1 MLKSRNLALLVGL
14 TCAAGCGESRSDTPH
29 ESSPEPEAGASG
41 SGGAS
46 ASGASGG
53 ASGSGASSGAS
64 GGASSGASS
73 GASGSGGASAGGT
86 STPIDPSVPR
96 LVVSASNPTARQ
108 TSLSANY
115 WMWPSAYAD
124 DVSGTEQAIA
134 PLAPALLRMGGYNND
149 ANLPMAFDDA
159 ELDRA
164 VAYARAVGAEP
175 LVQVPLLADV
185 DGSKP
190 TAMTAANMV
199 TYTNVTQAYG
209 IKYFSIGNEPD
220 LYPTQGSLTSMSDPA
235 IPGYTPADYCA
246 TARDFVSAM
255 KAVDPSIQIVGPDLA
270 WHYVNGNDWLTPILQ
285 TCGDLFDIV
294 SFHRYPFSSDAATLE
309 AAEPDAAA
317 FVAVVD
323 HVRGLVQAAGQ
334 GDKPLALTE
343 MNVVYNATTCQQTAS
358 PRTTG
363 SGLWLADAFGTAI
376 EKQLFTTTVWDIS
389 DDDGFALG
397 LLGPAPAH
405 TPRPE
410 YYAYALVSQHLGP
423 TQIDVVEAPSHVH
436 AYAMRNAKNDATE
449 LIAINWS
456 TASVP
461 LAVEVGGLAKPPAAA
476 PFTLPALSVTT
487 IEVPDS
493 GAPQALTYGEAE
505 RNANGPPIALDA
517 GLADATDAGP
527 PVLDNPCPT
536 SVMTCP
542 QTTLTDANITTAGA
556 TSGSDLVFGQAPFL
570 WHSFAYAASG
580 QVNPVTTLGTDGK
593 SFSVTGGFMPPLTG
607 GNWEGVGFYLDN
619 DHCADVASYTG
630 IRFDFSGDLGDCTL
644 AFGADFSGDATASD
658 NPGRGT
664 CPGSSDT
671 CYPPMSAVSGTSSSQ
686 TTTVK
691 IPFASLSGGSP
702 LDRFDAT
709 TLITIEWQ
717 LNAPSSGQCQ
727 ASFAIANVAF
737 Y

>member
-1 MLKSRNLALLVGL
+1 MLKSRKLALLVGL

-29 ESSPEPEAGASG
+29 ESSSEPEAGASG
-41 SGGAS
+41 SGGTS
-46 ASGASGG
+46 SSGG
-53 ASGSGASSGAS
+53 A
-64 GGASSGASS
+64 
-73 GASGSGGASAGGT
+73 

-96 LVVSASNPTARQ
+96 LVVSASNPGARQ

-149 ANLPMAFDDA
+149 ANLPMPFDDA

-164 VAYARAVGAEP
+164 VAYARAIGAEP

-190 TAMTAANMV
+190 TATTAANMV
-199 TYTNVTQAYG
+199 AYANVTSGYG

-220 LYPTQGSLTSMSDPA
+220 LYATEGSLTNMSDPA
-235 IPGYTPADYCA
+235 IPGYMPSDYCA
-246 TARDFVSAM
+246 TARDFVDAM
-255 KAVDPSIQIVGPDLA
+255 KAVDPSIQIVGPDLS

-294 SFHRYPFSSDAATLE
+294 AFHRYPFSSDAATLE
-309 AAEPDAAA
+309 AAEPDATA
-317 FVAVVD
+317 FSAVVD
-323 HVRGLVQAAGQ
+323 HVRGLMQAVGQ

-343 MNVVYNATTCQQTAS
+343 MNVVYNATTCQKTAS
-358 PRTTG
+358 PRTMG
-363 SGLWLADAFGTAI
+363 SALWLADAFGTAI
-376 EKQLFTTTVWDIS
+376 EQQLFTTAVWDIS
-389 DDDGFALG
+389 DDDGYALG

-405 TPRPE
+405 NPRPE

-436 AYAMRNAKNDATE
+436 AYATRNAKNDATE
-449 LIAINWS
+449 VVAINWS
-456 TASVP
+456 TASMP
-461 LAVEVGGLAKPPAAA
+461 LAVEIGGLAKPPAAA
-476 PFTLPALSVTT
+476 PFTLPALSVTA

-493 GAPQALTYGEAE
+493 GDPQALTYGEAE
-505 RNANGPPIALDA
+505 RSANGPPIALAA

-527 PVLDNPCPT
+527 PVLDTPCPT
-536 SVMTCP
+536 SVMICP
-542 QTTLTDANITTAGA
+542 QTKLTDANITTAGA
-556 TSGSDLVFGQAPFL
+556 TSGGDLVFGQAPFL

-580 QVNPVTTLGTDGK
+580 QVNPVATLGADGK
-593 SFSVTGGFMPPLTG
+593 SFSVAGGFTPPLTG
-607 GNWEGVGFYLDN
+607 GNWEGVGFYLEN
-619 DHCADVASYTG
+619 DHCGDVSSYTG
-630 IRFDFSGDLGDCTL
+630 IRFDFSGDLGDCVL

-664 CPGSSDT
+664 CPGTAES
-671 CYPPMSAVSGTSSSQ
+671 CYPPMSAVNGSNSSP

-691 IPFASLSGGSP
+691 IPFAALGGGSP
-702 LDRFDAT
+702 VDRFDAT

-727 ASFAIANVAF
+727 ANFEIANVAF